1 MQTRSRQA
9 SKRRHTTRL
18 LLELPDAAVEAIA
31 TFLPPTSMAH
41 LQCTCKHLKD
51 LLVQDRYFAVR
62 RSHR

>member
-9 SKRRHTTRL
+9 FKRRNTSRL

-41 LQCTCKHLKD
+41 LQGTCKHLKD
-51 LLVQDRYFAVR
+51 LLVQDRYSVVR
-62 RSHR
+62 ESPR